1 MPDELRSSASADP
14 QPVEVVYEGAEKA
27 RHTKGVNVANGQRV
41 IVVEPTGKGTGDASP
56 DEIKALTEYFSAL
69 LSSPA
74 VLKVLEA
81 VKDVKQAQALA
92 QVETAKVQ
100 AQAQL
105 ETLKVQLAHNGE
117 THKRGAEVAN
127 RFLVWLGVL
136 GLASLVLL
144 AVIAWTKIVD
154 GQVFSVLATVVI
166 TSIFGGTI
174 YGTTLRNKDKD

>member
-1 MPDELRSSASADP
+1 MPDETQSSASAAP
-14 QPVEVVYEGAEKA
+14 KQVEIVYEGTEKA
-27 RHTKGVNVANGQRV
+27 RGTKGTDVVNGQRV
-41 IVVEPTGKGTGDASP
+41 IVLEPVEKEQEDTSP

-74 VLKVLEA
+74 VLKVLEV
-81 VKDVKQAQALA
+81 VKDVRQAQALA

-105 ETLKVQLAHNGE
+105 DTLKAQLASNGE
-117 THKRGAEVAN
+117 THKRNVEVAN
-127 RFLVWLGVL
+127 RFLVWLGAL
-136 GLASLVLL
+136 GFASLTLL
-144 AVIAWTKIVD
+144 GIIAWTKIVD